1 LTTSDNAAPAT
12 DPRLEPEPF
21 RGGLGETID
30 DSTPWWPPAVRP
42 RDGAPNVVVI
52 VLDDV
57 GFAQL
62 GAYGASINTPNIDR
76 LAAQGLRYTNF
87 HVTSLCSTTRACLLT
102 GRNHHSV
109 GVGFLADFDTGFPGY
124 RGAVS
129 VRAATLAEMLGD
141 AGYSTYA
148 VGKWHLTPPSQMSP
162 IGPFHQ
168 WPTQRGFDRYY
179 GFLWG
184 EDDQWTPELWYDQHR
199 VDPPRGEGYHLSEDL
214 IDRSQEFLS
223 DHISLAPD
231 RPFFLYLAFGACHA
245 PHQAPREFIEKYRGA
260 FDHGWDEERER
271 VLRKQIERGI
281 VPPGTQ
287 LAPPNP
293 GVAAWGELPAE
304 QQRLYAKMQEVF
316 AGFMEHTDSQI
327 GRLFSF
333 LEAYDQLDDTVI
345 VLLSDNGASGEG
357 GEHGSANEYR
367 YFLGLDD
374 PLEDTLAA
382 ADELGG
388 PATHNHYPM
397 GWAQAG
403 NTPLKHYKKYTFGGG
418 VRAPMVVHWPARLGR
433 QGGVRRQFHHV
444 IDVVPTVLE
453 LAGVQAPS
461 VYRGVPQL
469 DVHGTSMAYSF
480 EDGEATTRH
489 GQQYFETAGH
499 RGIYRD
505 GFKAVTYH
513 RPGLPFDEDQWEL
526 YALDQDFSECRDI
539 ADDKPELVRELEQ
552 EWWTEARR
560 YGVLPLD
567 DRMQTRV
574 DSRDPAT
581 ERSHYEMLPG
591 SRMPT
596 SIVGPNFTGRTF
608 RVMAEVDHRTAA
620 DGGVLLAHGRRAAGF
635 SFFVQGA
642 RLVLD
647 YNLAGAHTIVETP
660 PVVPV
665 GASEL
670 GLEIVREG
678 DSYAARLSVNGDEVA
693 YASLP
698 GPMPGGL
705 GCLSTQCGHNSPS
718 AVSPRYEAPFAF
730 SGQLRRVAVDLG
742 DRSDA
747 ASEIDLASSFAQ
759 D

>member
-1 LTTSDNAAPAT
+1 MSHDASPDR

-21 RGGLGETID
+21 RGTVGPTVHE
-30 DSTPWWPPAVRP
+30 STPWWPAARRP
-42 RDGAPNVVVI
+42 RDGAPNVVVV

-62 GAYGASINTPNIDR
+62 GTYGSSISTPNMDR
-76 LAAQGLRYTNF
+76 LADNGLRYTNF

-102 GRNHHSV
+102 GRNQHSV
-109 GVGFLADFDTGFPGY
+109 GVGFLADFDTGFPAY
-124 RGAVS
+124 RGAIS
-129 VRAATLAEMLGD
+129 VRAATLGEMLGD
-141 AGYSTYA
+141 VGYSTYA

-199 VDPPRGEGYHLSEDL
+199 VDPPKTDGYHLSEDL
-214 IDRSQEFLS
+214 VDRAQEFLS
-223 DHISLAPD
+223 DHLSLAPD

-245 PHQAPREFIEKYRGA
+245 PHQAPRSFIEKYRGA

-271 VLRKQIERGI
+271 VLRRQMELGV
-281 VPPGTQ
+281 VPEGTE

-293 GVAAWGELPAE
+293 GVRPWDSLPPEL
-304 QQRLYAKMQEVF
+304 QRLYARMQEAF
-316 AGFMEHTDSQI
+316 AGFMDHTDQQI
-327 GRLFSF
+327 GRLVEF
-333 LEAYDQLDDTVI
+333 LAAYGQLDNTVI

-367 YFLGLDD
+367 YFLGIDD
-374 PLEDTLAA
+374 PVEDSLAA
-382 ADELGG
+382 IDEIGS

-418 VRAPMVVHWPARLGR
+418 VRAPMIVHWPSGFGCD
-433 QGGVRRQFHHV
+433 GGLRAQFHHA
-444 IDVVPTVLE
+444 IDIVPTILE
-453 LAGVQAPS
+453 LAGAQAPA

-469 DVHGTSMAYSF
+469 DVHGTSFAYTFTEPDAPS
-480 EDGEATTRH
+480 RH
-489 GQQYFETAGH
+489 ASQYFETAGH
-499 RGIYRD
+499 RGIYRG

-513 RPGLPFDEDQWEL
+513 EPGTPFEDDRWEL
-526 YALDQDFSECRDI
+526 YALDRDFSECHDLAESQPALVAELRD
-539 ADDKPELVRELEQ
+539 D
-552 EWWTEARR
+552 WWNEARR

-567 DRMQTRV
+567 DRMQARV
-574 DSRDPAT
+574 ETRDPVT
-581 ERSHYEMLPG
+581 ERTHYEMLPG

-596 SIVGPNFTGRTF
+596 SVVGPNFTGRAF
-608 RVMAEVDHRTAA
+608 RVEASVELRGANDE
-620 DGGVLLAHGRRAAGF
+620 GVLLAHGRRAAGF
-635 SFFVQGA
+635 SFFIQQGK
-642 RLVLD
+642 LVLD
-647 YNLAGAHTIVETP
+647 YNMGGRHTVIETEQA
-660 PVVPV
+660 VPV
-665 GASEL
+665 GASTL
-670 GLEIVREG
+670 GVEVVPDDDG
-678 DSYAARLSVNGDEVA
+678 FVARLLVNGGVA
-693 YASLP
+693 AMGAVP

-718 AVSPRYEAPFAF
+718 AVSPRYAAPFRF
-730 SGQLRRVAVDLG
+730 KGRLHRVVVDLG
-742 DRSDA
+742 VRTE
-747 ASEIDLASSFAQ
+747 ASEEIDWASSLAQ

>member
-1 LTTSDNAAPAT
+1 MSDTAASGT

-21 RGGLGETID
+21 LGGLGETVQE
-30 DSTPWWPPAVRP
+30 STPWWPPAIRP

-62 GAYGASINTPNIDR
+62 GAYGASIATPNMDR
-76 LAAQGLRYTNF
+76 LANGGLRYTNF

-129 VRAATLAEMLGD
+129 VRAATLGEMLRD

-199 VDPPRGEGYHLSEDL
+199 VDPPRVDGYHLSEDL
-214 IDRSQEFLS
+214 VDRSQEFLR

-260 FDHGWDEERER
+260 FDHGWDEERAR
-271 VLRKQIERGI
+271 VLRKQIDLGI
-281 VPPGTQ
+281 VPSDTQ

-293 GVAAWGELPAE
+293 GVAAWDTLPAE

-316 AGFMEHTDSQI
+316 AGFMEHTDHQI
-327 GRLFSF
+327 GRLLEF
-333 LEAYDQLDDTVI
+333 LESYDRLDDTVI
-345 VLLSDNGASGEG
+345 VLMSDNGASGEG

-382 ADELGG
+382 VDELGG
-388 PATHNHYPM
+388 QATHNHYPM

-418 VRAPMVVHWPARLGR
+418 VRAPMIVHWPAQLA
-433 QGGVRRQFHHV
+433 GGGGLRRQFHHV
-444 IDVVPTVLE
+444 VDIVPTVLE
-453 LAGVQAPS
+453 LAGVEAPS

-469 DVHGTSMAYSF
+469 EIHGTSMTYSF
-480 EDGEATTRH
+480 TDADASSRH
-489 GQQYFETAGH
+489 DKQYFETAGH

-513 RPGLPFDEDQWEL
+513 QPETPFEKDRWEL
-526 YALDQDFSECRDI
+526 YALDPDFSETRDI
-539 ADDKPELVRELEQ
+539 ADDKPELVRDLE
-552 EWWTEARR
+552 EAWWAEARR

-567 DRMQTRV
+567 DRMQARV
-574 DSRDPAT
+574 DTRDPAT

-596 SIVGPNFTGRTF
+596 SVVGPNFTGRPF
-608 RVMAEVDHRTAA
+608 RVVAEVERRTA
-620 DGGVLLAHGRRAAGF
+620 DDEGVLLAHGRRAAGF
-635 SFFVQGA
+635 SLFVQG
-642 RLVLD
+642 RKLVLD
-647 YNLAGAHTIVETP
+647 YNLAGRHIVVESG
-660 PVVPV
+660 PVLQV
-665 GASEL
+665 GPARL
-670 GLEIVREG
+670 GLEVLHEQG
-678 DSYAARLSVNGDEVA
+678 TYAARLTVDGEEVA
-693 YASLP
+693 YAMLP

-718 AVSPRYEAPFAF
+718 AVSPRYLTPFAF
-730 SGQLRRVAVDLG
+730 AGRLHRVTVDLG
-742 DRSDA
+742 DRA
-747 ASEIDLASSFAQ
+747 AESSEIDFAASLAQ